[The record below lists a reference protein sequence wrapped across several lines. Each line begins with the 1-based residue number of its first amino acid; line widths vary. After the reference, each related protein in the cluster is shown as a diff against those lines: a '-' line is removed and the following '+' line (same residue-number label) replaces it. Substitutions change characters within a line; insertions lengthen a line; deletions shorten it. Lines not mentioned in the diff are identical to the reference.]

1 MATVIAA
8 AMGGVYALTA
18 QAAVTCAPSVFKRQM
33 FANTSFS
40 GTPLTTDCD
49 SAIAQD
55 WGTDAPA
62 PGLPDDRFGVRWS
75 VTRDFG
81 SGGPFTLT
89 ASGRDGGVRV
99 YVDGRL
105 RIDLRGDVRGDVP
118 TPGATAVLSPGA
130 TAVPTPVSPYG
141 PTPVSPY
148 GPTPVSTY
156 GPTPVWTYGPTPV
169 SPYGPTPV
177 STYGPT
183 PVWTYGPTPVSKSVD
198 VTIPPGRHTLRVD
211 YVNRSG
217 AAEVAFTAV
226 PQSRAGTV
234 TPPSPR

>member
-18 QAAVTCAPSVFKRQM
+18 EAAVTCAPSVFKRQM

-75 VTRDFG
+75 ATRDFG
-81 SGGPFTLT
+81 SGGPFTLI

-105 RIDLRGDVRGDVP
+105 RIDLRGDARGDVP
-118 TPGATAVLSPGA
+118 TPGASPGA
-130 TAVPTPVSPYG
+130 TAVPA
-141 PTPVSPY
+141 
-148 GPTPVSTY
+148 PVSTY
-156 GPTPVWTYGPTPV
+156 GPM
-169 SPYGPTPV
+169 
-177 STYGPT
+177 
-183 PVWTYGPTPVSKSVD
+183 PVSKSVD

-226 PQSRAGTV
+226 PLSGAGAV

>member
-49 SAIAQD
+49 SAIDQD

-81 SGGPFTLT
+81 SGGPFILT
-89 ASGRDGGVRV
+89 ASGRDGDARV

-105 RIDLRGDVRGDVP
+105 WIDLRGSLHGDVP
-118 TPGATAVLSPGA
+118 AQ
-130 TAVPTPVSPYG
+130 VSAYG
-141 PTPVSPY
+141 PTPESA
-148 GPTPVSTY
+148 
-156 GPTPVWTYGPTPV
+156 
-169 SPYGPTPV
+169 
-177 STYGPT
+177 
-183 PVWTYGPTPVSKSVD
+183 YGPTPVSKSVD
-198 VTIPPGRHTLRVD
+198 VAVPPGRHTLRVD

-226 PQSRAGTV
+226 PLSRAGAV
-234 TPPSPR
+234 IPPSPR

>member
-18 QAAVTCAPSVFKRQM
+18 EAAVTCAPSVFKRQM

-49 SAIAQD
+49 SAIDQD

-89 ASGRDGGVRV
+89 VSGRGGGVRV
-99 YVDGRL
+99 YLDGHL
-105 RIDLRGDVRGDVP
+105 RSDLRGDAP
-118 TPGATAVLSPGA
+118 TPFATPGGSAGASPLA
-130 TAVPTPVSPYG
+130 TAVPATVPVPVPVSV
-141 PTPVSPY
+141 PVS
-148 GPTPVSTY
+148 VSE
-156 GPTPVWTYGPTPV
+156 
-169 SPYGPTPV
+169 
-177 STYGPT
+177 
-183 PVWTYGPTPVSKSVD
+183 SVD
-198 VTIPPGRHTLRVD
+198 VTVPPGRHTLRVD
-211 YVNRSG
+211 YVHRRG

-226 PQSRAGTV
+226 PLSLAGTV

>member
-18 QAAVTCAPSVFKRQM
+18 EAAVTCAPSVFKRQM

-75 VTRDFG
+75 ATRDFG
-81 SGGPFTLT
+81 SGGPFTLI

-105 RIDLRGDVRGDVP
+105 RIDLRGDARGDVP
-118 TPGATAVLSPGA
+118 A
-130 TAVPTPVSPYG
+130 
-141 PTPVSPY
+141 
-148 GPTPVSTY
+148 PVSTY
-156 GPTPVWTYGPTPV
+156 GPM
-169 SPYGPTPV
+169 
-177 STYGPT
+177 
-183 PVWTYGPTPVSKSVD
+183 PVSKSVD
-198 VTIPPGRHTLRVD
+198 VSIPPGRHTLRVD

-226 PQSRAGTV
+226 PLSGAGAV

>member
-18 QAAVTCAPSVFKRQM
+18 EAAVTCAPSVFKRQM

-49 SAIAQD
+49 SAIDQD

-62 PGLPDDRFGVRWS
+62 PGLPDDHFGVRWS

-81 SGGPFTLT
+81 SGGPFTLV

-105 RIDLRGDVRGDVP
+105 RIDLRGEVHGDVP
-118 TPGATAVLSPGA
+118 TPDASPGAPAVPTPGSSPGA
-130 TAVPTPVSPYG
+130 TAVPTPVS
-141 PTPVSPY
+141 
-148 GPTPVSTY
+148 TY
-156 GPTPVWTYGPTPV
+156 GPVPV
-169 SPYGPTPV
+169 SR
-177 STYGPT
+177 
-183 PVWTYGPTPVSKSVD
+183 SVD
-198 VTIPPGRHTLRVD
+198 LTIPSGRHTLRVD

-226 PQSRAGTV
+226 PLSRAGTV

>member
-18 QAAVTCAPSVFKRQM
+18 EAAVTCAPSMFKRQM

-49 SAIAQD
+49 SAIDQD

-62 PGLPDDRFGVRWS
+62 SGLPDDRFGVRWS

-81 SGGPFTLT
+81 PGGPFTLI

-105 RIDLRGDVRGDVP
+105 RIDLRGDLRGDARGDLP
-118 TPGATAVLSPGA
+118 TPGA
-130 TAVPTPVSPYG
+130 TAVPTPVSAYG
-141 PTPVSPY
+141 PMPVSQ
-148 GPTPVSTY
+148 
-156 GPTPVWTYGPTPV
+156 
-169 SPYGPTPV
+169 
-177 STYGPT
+177 
-183 PVWTYGPTPVSKSVD
+183 SVD
-198 VTIPPGRHTLRVD
+198 LTIPSGRHTLRVD

-226 PQSRAGTV
+226 PLSRSGTV
-234 TPPSPR
+234 SPPSPR

>member
-1 MATVIAA
+1 VATVIAA

-49 SAIAQD
+49 SAIDQD

-81 SGGPFTLT
+81 SGGPFILT
-89 ASGRDGGVRV
+89 ASGRDGDARV

-105 RIDLRGDVRGDVP
+105 WIDLRGDLRGDVP
-118 TPGATAVLSPGA
+118 TPESA
-130 TAVPTPVSPYG
+130 
-141 PTPVSPY
+141 
-148 GPTPVSTY
+148 
-156 GPTPVWTYGPTPV
+156 
-169 SPYGPTPV
+169 
-177 STYGPT
+177 
-183 PVWTYGPTPVSKSVD
+183 YGPTPVSKSVG
-198 VTIPPGRHTLRVD
+198 VTVPPGRHTLRVD

-226 PQSRAGTV
+226 PLSRAGTV

>member
-18 QAAVTCAPSVFKRQM
+18 EAAVTCAPSVFKRQM

-40 GTPLTTDCD
+40 GTPLATDCD

-55 WGTDAPA
+55 WGMDAPA

-75 VTRDFG
+75 ATRDFG
-81 SGGPFTLT
+81 SGGPFTLI

-118 TPGATAVLSPGA
+118 TPGAAAVLSPGA
-130 TAVPTPVSPYG
+130 TAVPAPVPA
-141 PTPVSPY
+141 PVP
-148 GPTPVSTY
+148 
-156 GPTPVWTYGPTPV
+156 
-169 SPYGPTPV
+169 
-177 STYGPT
+177 
-183 PVWTYGPTPVSKSVD
+183 TYGPTPVSKSVD
-198 VTIPPGRHTLRVD
+198 VTVPPGRHTLRVD

-226 PQSRAGTV
+226 PLSGTGTV
-234 TPPSPR
+234 IPPSPR